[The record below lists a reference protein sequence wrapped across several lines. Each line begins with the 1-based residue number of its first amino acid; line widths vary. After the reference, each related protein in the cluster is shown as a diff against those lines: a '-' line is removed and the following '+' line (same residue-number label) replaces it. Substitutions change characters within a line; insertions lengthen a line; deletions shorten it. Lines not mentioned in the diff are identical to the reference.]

1 MNLADVRTTT
11 AALDGEILV
20 YARYGTTGETFLIDS
35 FTAVGNTLVADIPQ
49 TAVDAILARLLD
61 AIVTQA
67 NL

>member
-1 MNLADVRTTT
+1 VNLADIRATT
-11 AALDGEILV
+11 ASLDGELLV
-20 YARYGTTGETFLIDS
+20 YARYPATGGTFLIDS